1 MEEAHAGACDR
12 VMKPPLFAY
21 RAPRTLDE
29 AVTALAS
36 DDDAVV
42 LAGGQSLLPAMNFR
56 LAAPSMLVDI
66 QHVTGLKGIG
76 IEHGRIAVKA
86 MTRHREL
93 ELDEG
98 VRQANPLIAEVM
110 EHVAHIPIR
119 NRGTVVGSLCHADA
133 AAEMPM
139 LLVLL
144 GGSVVAQSAAG
155 RREISAADFFRF
167 HLTTSRRRDE
177 IIVEARLPVLAPDAG
192 WAFDE
197 MTRRHG
203 DFAIVGVGAVVRLDP
218 AGRAIEVRLA
228 ACGIA
233 ACPVRLTGAE
243 NLLVG
248 TLLGASDLGAAGAA
262 AAAAVTA
269 PDDMHASGAYRRRVT
284 ATLVRRMV
292 AKAAARARER
302 SGR

>member
-1 MEEAHAGACDR
+1 
-12 VMKPPLFAY
+12 MKPPLFAY

-29 AVTALAS
+29 AVTMLAS
-36 DDDAVV
+36 DDDAAV
-42 LAGGQSLLPAMNFR
+42 LAGGQSLVPAMNFR
-56 LAAPSMLVDI
+56 LAAPSVLVDI
-66 QHVTGLKGIG
+66 QHVPELKGIS
-76 IEHGRIAVKA
+76 IADGRIVVKA

-93 ELDEG
+93 ELDEA
-98 VRQANPLIAEVM
+98 VRRANPLIAEVM
-110 EHVAHIPIR
+110 EHVAHVPIR

-133 AAEMPM
+133 AAELPM

-144 GGSVVAQSAAG
+144 GGSVVARGPAG
-155 RREISAADFFRF
+155 RREISAADFFQF

-177 IIVEARLPVLAPDAG
+177 IIVEARFPVLAPDAG

-203 DFAIVGVGAVVRLDP
+203 DFAIVGVGAVVRLDA
-218 AGRAIEVRLA
+218 AGKATEVRLA

-233 ACPVRLTGAE
+233 ARPVPLTAAE

-248 TLLGASDLGAAGAA
+248 SVLAASDLAA
-262 AAAAVTA
+262 AAAAAAQAVTA
-269 PDDMHASGAYRRRVT
+269 PDDMHATAAYRRRVA

-302 SGR
+302 AMR